1 MKPTISSHSDN
12 DRWSLYEFTRDSKLP
27 MGYFDQG
34 ISPDTVVVILSIAI
48 ALAVL
53 VGVVWTEGGL

>member
-12 DRWSLYEFTRDSKLP
+12 DRWSLYEFTRDSKLA

-53 VGVVWTEGGL
+53 VGVAWTEGGL

>member
-27 MGYFDQG
+27 YGYFDRH
-34 ISPDTVVVILSIAI
+34 ISPDAIVVLLTVVI
-48 ALAVL
+48 AVL
-53 VGVVWTEGGL
+53 TLIGVAWTEGGL